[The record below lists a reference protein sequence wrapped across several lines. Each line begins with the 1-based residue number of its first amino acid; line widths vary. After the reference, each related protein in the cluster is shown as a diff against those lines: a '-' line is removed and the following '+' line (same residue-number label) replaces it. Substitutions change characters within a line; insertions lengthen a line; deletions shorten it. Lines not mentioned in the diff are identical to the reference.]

1 MPGRYTRTYQDY
13 SGEKSTAQVNI
24 VALTAGNIA
33 ATLTAV
39 DVFSAAMDA
48 VTLGNPVK
56 ETIVAEENQ
65 TGSGNAGS
73 AFAQRELKW
82 LVTYKDNTTNDI
94 YTAEIPCPDLALLVP
109 GTDLMDIG
117 TGTDGET
124 FVNQW
129 EALVKSRNGNATTV
143 IQIRAVGRNL

>member
-1 MPGRYTRTYQDY
+1 MPGRYSRTYQDY
-13 SGEKSTAQVNI
+13 SGEKSTMQVNI

-39 DVFSAAMDA
+39 DVFSAAVDA
-48 VTLGNPVK
+48 VTLGNPIK

-109 GTDLMDIG
+109 GTDLMDVSSG
-117 TGTDGET
+117 SDGET
-124 FVNQW
+124 FVTQW
-129 EALVKSRNGNATTV
+129 QTLVKSRNGNAVTV
-143 IQIRAVGRNL
+143 IQVRAVGRNL